1 MLLKDTDLNCVID
14 KYIDKS
20 NVVIS
25 SIGFLSNLFTIVF
38 MMLFISIIY
47 CVTKSG
53 YFMAIVA
60 CIGVYK
66 ILKLKNSLF
75 KLNQDFNDLV
85 ILLDHIKN
93 FELNNQSILYCDEIL
108 KIAKGL
114 TMSVEKIYN
123 QS

>member
-20 NVVIS
+20 NVIIS
-25 SIGFLSNLFTIVF
+25 NVGFLSNLFTIVF
-38 MMLFISIIY
+38 MILWICIIY
-47 CVTKSG
+47 ATTKSA
-53 YFMAIVA
+53 YLMTLVS

-66 ILKLKNSLF
+66 VFSVKTALF

-85 ILLDHIKN
+85 ILLDHIKD